1 MRCVAASSLRRSLLL
16 LLWGWSAIRA
26 HPTRLFAHRADGSGR
41 GIHKGAG
48 TAGPFRRRRGME
60 RRGNGRRSNSDARDG
75 MVRWALLL
83 LLLLLLLLR

>member
-1 MRCVAASSLRRSLLL
+1 
-16 LLWGWSAIRA
+16 
-26 HPTRLFAHRADGSGR
+26 
-41 GIHKGAG
+41 
-48 TAGPFRRRRGME
+48 ME